1 MRWNFHVTPS
11 RTIVCPA
18 LFPPW
23 KRMTRSAFS
32 AMRSVI
38 LPLPSSPHWAPTI
51 TMPAI
56 RACSLRGPPRRTGA
70 GLAVG
75 KRLVLPCG
83 RGGGRRAVRQAVRDA
98 TLVVA
103 VQVHRLAAHLP
114 QPRHGAVADL
124 RAQIVVALARDEVGG
139 QQHRPPVLV
148 AGVDD
153 RVELLEHPRRGLL
166 GPDVV

>member
-23 KRMTRSAFS
+23 NLMTRSAFS

-56 RACSLRGPPRRTGA
+56 WAWSLRGPPRRAGA
-70 GLAVG
+70 
-75 KRLVLPCG
+75 RLSVRG
-83 RGGGRRAVRQAVRDA
+83 RLSVRRRFVVPRARPRLGSLRQLVRHAP
-98 TLVVA
+98 LVAQVH
-103 VQVHRLAAHLP
+103 VHRLPAHLV
-114 QPRHGAVADL
+114 QPGDRPVADL
-124 RAQIVVALARDEVGG
+124 LAQRRVALQRDQVRGHE
-139 QQHRPPVLV
+139 HRAPVLV

-153 RVELLEHPRRGLL
+153 RVELLEH
-166 GPDVV
+166 